1 MPLQHPKAD
10 QSSFVYKVLKN
21 KAKRWRTRVNGGDIR
36 NIDMKL
42 IFRETAVPAPLKQPS
57 LEDKSQTLPLGP
69 AMSDAAFS
77 SWPYLH

>member
-1 MPLQHPKAD
+1 MARK
-10 QSSFVYKVLKN
+10 SERGV
-21 KAKRWRTRVNGGDIR
+21 DIR

-57 LEDKSQTLPLGP
+57 SEDKSQTLPLGP